1 MIIQTDK
8 ALFVPDEDRS
18 TDNATEFYTE
28 VNLSTLIIRED
39 RSLRPPEFTLY
50 KEYKENRRIFRDRLF
65 ASSKLEKIINYVNNY
80 LK

>member
-18 TDNATEFYTE
+18 TDNATEYYTE

-50 KEYKENRRIFRDRLF
+50 KEYKENKRIFRDRLF